1 MSIAKHKGLVLIILM
16 ALFTGIAFAAHEHFF
31 EDSKSCP
38 TPETFSQDFNSWSIE
53 FLDGH
58 PEYGE
63 KEQREGWDKHLEEMG
78 CVEEQS
84 IIDNAICADCEDNA
98 L

>member
-1 MSIAKHKGLVLIILM
+1 MAALVYLTRPSHYY
-16 ALFTGIAFAAHEHFF
+16 A
-31 EDSKSCP
+31 DSKGDDNTSSESPTQPHNCP
-38 TPETFSQDFNSWSIE
+38 TSENFSEKFNQWSIE
-53 FLDGH
+53 FLAGH

-78 CVEEQS
+78 CIEEQD
-84 IIDNAICADCEDNA
+84 ILDNAICADCEDNA

>member
-1 MSIAKHKGLVLIILM
+1 MNKKYKVLVAV
-16 ALFTGIAFAAHEHFF
+16 ALLTVAGTTW
-31 EDSKSCP
+31 KYVTQPQCP
-38 TPETFSQDFNSWSIE
+38 TEATFSDDFNSFSIE
-53 FLDGH
+53 FLAGH

-78 CVEEQS
+78 CIEEQS